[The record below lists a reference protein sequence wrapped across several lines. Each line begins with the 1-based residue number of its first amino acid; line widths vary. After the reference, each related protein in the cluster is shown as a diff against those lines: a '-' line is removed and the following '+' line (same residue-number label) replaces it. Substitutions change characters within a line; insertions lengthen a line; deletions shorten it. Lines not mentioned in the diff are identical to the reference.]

1 MCFLENKVI
10 PNSLYELILQP
21 LVKFILQVTG
31 YILA

>member
-10 PNSLYELILQP
+10 PNSLYESILQA